1 MMMGWIGESLH
12 THSLCLSV
20 FFGFLFCWG
29 LPWKM
34 KSWMDGMLMLVV
46 NRAPEKFQGLN
57 HICFRE
63 GVENYVVLPVIPP
76 KEE

>member
-1 MMMGWIGESLH
+1 
-12 THSLCLSV
+12 
-20 FFGFLFCWG
+20 
-29 LPWKM
+29 
-34 KSWMDGMLMLVV
+34 MDGMLMLVV